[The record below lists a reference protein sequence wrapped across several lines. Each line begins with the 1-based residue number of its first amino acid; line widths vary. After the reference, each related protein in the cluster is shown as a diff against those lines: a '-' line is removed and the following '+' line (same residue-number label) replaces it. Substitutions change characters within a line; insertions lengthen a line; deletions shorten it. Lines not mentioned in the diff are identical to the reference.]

1 MRFDFKHNKDDII
14 EFLNSRADRFY
25 NGKLEF
31 FDRSY
36 DSRYKANLLDGM
48 IDIERT
54 IRGVFG
60 CDLSLKTADYDL
72 IKQMYPHACDMLSIH
87 NQNDLSKL
95 SHLLN

>member
-14 EFLNSRADRFY
+14 EFLNSTADSFY
-25 NGKLEF
+25 NGKIEF

-36 DSRYKANLLDGM
+36 DSRYKANLLAGM

-72 IKQMYPHACDMLSIH
+72 IKQMYSHACDMLSIH

>member
-14 EFLNSRADRFY
+14 EFLNSRADSFY
-25 NGKLEF
+25 NGKLKF

-60 CDLSLKTADYDL
+60 CD
-72 IKQMYPHACDMLSIH
+72 P
-87 NQNDLSKL
+87 
-95 SHLLN
+95 

>member
-14 EFLNSRADRFY
+14 EFLNSTADSFY
-25 NGKLEF
+25 NGKIEF

-36 DSRYKANLLDGM
+36 DSRYKANLLAGM

-72 IKQMYPHACDMLSIH
+72 IKQMYPHACDMLSI
-87 NQNDLSKL
+87 ND
-95 SHLLN
+95 